1 MNSKAPGAAASMTPT
16 ATADPAVRSE
26 HAFEARIHSDSRAST
41 PEIEEALGRP
51 APGSPTSESYIDEPH
66 SAELYTYLREAP
78 RNYNYLLTPAARK
91 SILRRVSWYLLSRDD
106 RLADLVPLD
115 ERTGGAPREELQ
127 DEVEVPIEYTE
138 VRRGQPCGHVFKRG
152 EGVYRCK

>member
-1 MNSKAPGAAASMTPT
+1 MNSGTPAEPMSASIPTGAVAT
-16 ATADPAVRSE
+16 AADPA
-26 HAFEARIHSDSRAST
+26 ASHT
-41 PEIEEALGRP
+41 P
-51 APGSPTSESYIDEPH
+51 SESFIDEPY
-66 SAELYTYLREAP
+66 SVELYDYLRNTP
-78 RNYNYLLTPAARK
+78 KRYNYMLTPAARK
-91 SILRRVSWYLLSRDD
+91 DILHKVSWYLLSKDD

-127 DEVEVPIEYTE
+127 DEFETPIEYTE

>member
-1 MNSKAPGAAASMTPT
+1 M
-16 ATADPAVRSE
+16 R
-26 HAFEARIHSDSRAST
+26 RIT
-41 PEIEEALGRP
+41 PEIEEALGKAAAGTQP
-51 APGSPTSESYIDEPH
+51 SESFIDQPYSSEI
-66 SAELYTYLREAP
+66 YTYLRGTP
-78 RNYNYLLTPAARK
+78 KDNNYVLTPAARK
-91 SILRRVSWYLLSRDD
+91 DILHKISWFLLSKDN
-106 RLADLVPLD
+106 RLAELVPLD

>member
-1 MNSKAPGAAASMTPT
+1 MLYSKTEHSM
-16 ATADPAVRSE
+16 
-26 HAFEARIHSDSRAST
+26 T
-41 PEIEEALGRP
+41 PEIEEALGKVAAGVQP
-51 APGSPTSESYIDEPH
+51 SESFIDQPYSTEI
-66 SAELYTYLREAP
+66 YTYLRGTPKE
-78 RNYNYLLTPAARK
+78 YNYILTPAARK
-91 SILRRVSWYLLSRDD
+91 SILNKVSWFLLSKDN

-127 DEVEVPIEYTE
+127 DEIEVPIEYTE